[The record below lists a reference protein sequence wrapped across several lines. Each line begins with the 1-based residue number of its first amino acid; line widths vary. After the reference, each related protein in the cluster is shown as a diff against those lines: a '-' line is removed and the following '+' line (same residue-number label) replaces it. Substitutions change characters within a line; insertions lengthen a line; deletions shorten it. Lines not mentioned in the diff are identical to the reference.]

1 VGEVVIAS
9 RPALISRG
17 GLLLARLPRPTV
29 YSTAELVLIAL
40 IAVQAA
46 RLVWTALGPLG
57 PVGEW
62 RATNAL
68 AAPGDAVLAGF
79 DPFFRLQTA
88 SGPATVT
95 ALNLKLYGT
104 REDRASGRG
113 SAIIALPD
121 GRQLSFA
128 VGELIMPGVTLTGVA
143 FDSVTINHNGASEQI
158 FLDQPAAEAAP
169 GQPVPDGTQPA
180 PPPTQA
186 QPQIVAPP
194 TPVPAPVP
202 GQPIA
207 MQPRNSG
214 GRVTGIVVAPGGDGG
229 QAFRAAGLVPG
240 DVIVAING
248 RRVTSMAQARG
259 LRGEVNVMVDR
270 AGRAVPMRVRLN
282 P

>member
-1 VGEVVIAS
+1 VGEVIIAS
-9 RPALISRG
+9 RPALNSRG

-121 GRQLSFA
+121 GRQFSFA
-128 VGELIMPGVTLTGVA
+128 VGEVIMPGVTLTGVA

-158 FLDQPAAEAAP
+158 FLDQPAAAPVP

-180 PPPTQA
+180 PPPPQA

-194 TPVPAPVP
+194 TPAPVP
-202 GQPIA
+202 GQPIV
-207 MQPRNSG
+207 MQPRSSG

-229 QAFRAAGLVPG
+229 QAFRAAGLAPG

-248 RRVTSMAQARG
+248 RRVTSMEQARG